1 MDGEDQKIDYF
12 GPAIIMSMVFA
23 AFSDA
28 LWLGIIAIAIPG
40 IGIAIAGAIILVHY
54 LVGLTVLGGLFSKLR
69 GLFPK
74 LVLFLGVILPLPTT
88 TLGLILG
95 IAMQNKLVEFLVT
108 QAVLTAVAPGA
119 GNVAGAAARGALA
132 AGEKA
137 AVEIAEQG
145 AARVAETG
153 AARAAEGG
161 AIRAGEAGAGRA
173 AERGAAREAGP
184 TGAAGKT
191 AEEKFSEAAEEF
203 DKTPWDRLR
212 ESMEKLPW
220 EQSAEDA
227 GGAVV
232 DDDSNEVDLRNA
244 AQTS

>member
-12 GPAIIMSMVFA
+12 GPAIIMSLVFA

-28 LWLGIIAIAIPG
+28 LWLGMIAVAIPG

-54 LVGLTVLGGLFSKLR
+54 LVGLMVLGGLFSKLK
-69 GLFPK
+69 GIFPK

-88 TLGLILG
+88 ALGLILG

-132 AGEKA
+132 AGAEAEGEKA
-137 AVEIAEQG
+137 AVEVAERG
-145 AARVAETG
+145 AARVAEAG

-161 AIRAGEAGAGRA
+161 AIRAGEAGAGRT
-173 AERGAAREAGP
+173 AERGAPREAGP
-184 TGAAGKT
+184 
-191 AEEKFSEAAEEF
+191 
-203 DKTPWDRLR
+203 
-212 ESMEKLPW
+212 
-220 EQSAEDA
+220 A
-227 GGAVV
+227 GGAGGT
-232 DDDSNEVDLRNA
+232 A
-244 AQTS
+244 GGK

>member
-1 MDGEDQKIDYF
+1 MDREDQKIDYF
-12 GPAIIMSMVFA
+12 GPAIIMSLGFA

-28 LWLGIIAIAIPG
+28 FWLGIIAIPIPG

-95 IAMQNKLVEFLVT
+95 IAMQNKLVEFLFPRAGVP
-108 QAVLTAVAPGA
+108 AEPPGA
-119 GNVAGAAARGALA
+119 GNLAGAAARGALA

-173 AERGAAREAGP
+173 AQRGAA
-184 TGAAGKT
+184 
-191 AEEKFSEAAEEF
+191 
-203 DKTPWDRLR
+203 
-212 ESMEKLPW
+212 
-220 EQSAEDA
+220 
-227 GGAVV
+227 
-232 DDDSNEVDLRNA
+232 
-244 AQTS
+244 

>member
-1 MDGEDQKIDYF
+1 M
-12 GPAIIMSMVFA
+12 
-23 AFSDA
+23 
-28 LWLGIIAIAIPG
+28 IAVAIPG

-54 LVGLTVLGGLFSKLR
+54 LVGLMVLGGLFSKLK
-69 GLFPK
+69 GIFPK

-88 TLGLILG
+88 ALGLILG

-119 GNVAGAAARGALA
+119 GNVAGAGR
-132 AGEKA
+132 
-137 AVEIAEQG
+137 
-145 AARVAETG
+145 T
-153 AARAAEGG
+153 AEGG
-161 AIRAGEAGAGRA
+161 AR
-173 AERGAAREAGP
+173 REAGP

-220 EQSAEDA
+220 EQPAEDA